1 MSYGGFV
8 KIYLEEQLLIKM
20 RDKIFDIAKNQKYV
34 GYPKVLGSFVYKY
47 FDKRSAVCAD
57 KSAATCTR
65 TGINCNSKN

>member
-1 MSYGGFV
+1 
-8 KIYLEEQLLIKM
+8 M

-47 FDKRSAVCAD
+47 FDKRSAVCAE
-57 KSAATCTR
+57 KSAASCTK